1 MSRRVNEGPYG
12 SGNTFLPTQPLLGT
26 SPGGQSGE
34 RTSGPPGPHLRA
46 TSTQPSP
53 QAGRAAGRAC
63 VCVWLVAGVPG
74 HTGSHNRGRSPL
86 HPAASRSGTTS
97 PAEPTQT
104 VRAEVNSP
112 SPMMPKVSPRI
123 LAAPE
128 ATSRICSTLWTRVPS
143 RSAWCS
149 QVVLRYRLRMWHMV
163 ESAVSSTDAAGTLQT
178 AMPGDTR
185 QLGGHHGHPSASP
198 VRAKDMPPGHHV
210 GKPPTGRT
218 EETGQLDT
226 WALAGPPAPPP
237 SRKNLEPAPQPHTP
251 TGLTPVFWAPRAN
264 GGFVLEGWASL
275 HPPAAPHVPVLPA
288 QPGPLSSRVTL
299 ESELAQVSPWKPRSP
314 LLSTWPSP
322 TLVGPTGRQRCS

>member
-1 MSRRVNEGPYG
+1 MSQRVNEGPYG

-97 PAEPTQT
+97 SAEPTQT

-198 VRAKDMPPGHHV
+198 VRAKDMPPCGKAAHWADGGDRTIGHL
-210 GKPPTGRT
+210 GPGWTACSSTFQEESGTSPTATHTNRSHSCLLGSP
-218 EETGQLDT
+218 GQWRLRFRGMG
-226 WALAGPPAPPP
+226 LPP
-237 SRKNLEPAPQPHTP
+237 SPH
-251 TGLTPVFWAPRAN
+251 
-264 GGFVLEGWASL
+264 S
-275 HPPAAPHVPVLPA
+275 PPCLRP
-288 QPGPLSSRVTL
+288 
-299 ESELAQVSPWKPRSP
+299 
-314 LLSTWPSP
+314 PSP
-322 TLVGPTGRQRCS
+322 TGSP

>member
-1 MSRRVNEGPYG
+1 MRVRGACGWCSWAHRPAQPRAGP
-12 SGNTFLPTQPLLGT
+12 PPLLSVSGWGT
-26 SPGGQSGE
+26 SS
-34 RTSGPPGPHLRA
+34 S
-46 TSTQPSP
+46 
-53 QAGRAAGRAC
+53 
-63 VCVWLVAGVPG
+63 
-74 HTGSHNRGRSPL
+74 
-86 HPAASRSGTTS
+86 
-97 PAEPTQT
+97 AEPMQT
-104 VRAEVNSP
+104 VRTEVSSP

-198 VRAKDMPPGHHV
+198 VRAKDTPPGHHV
-210 GKPPTGRT
+210 GKPPTGRM

-226 WALAGPPAPPP
+226 WALAGPPAPLP
-237 SRKNLEPAPQPHTP
+237 SRKGSWSGKNLEPAPQPHTP
-251 TGLTPVFWAPRAN
+251 TGLTPVSGLPGPMEACFRGMGPTLILRSPPWP
-264 GGFVLEGWASL
+264 SS
-275 HPPAAPHVPVLPA
+275 HPLKPVPHVPVLPA
-288 QPGPLSSRVTL
+288 RPGPLSRVTL
-299 ESELAQVSPWKPRSP
+299 ESELTQVSPCKPRSP

-322 TLVGPTGRQRCS
+322 MLVGPTVRQRCS